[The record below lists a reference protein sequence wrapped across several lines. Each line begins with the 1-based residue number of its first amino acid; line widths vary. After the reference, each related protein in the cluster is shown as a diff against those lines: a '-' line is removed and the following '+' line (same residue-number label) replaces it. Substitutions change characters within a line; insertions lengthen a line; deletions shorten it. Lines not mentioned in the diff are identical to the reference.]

1 MDLNALFAPII
12 ANATDVALTGSFGVL
27 GGNMASGPGRAVLKD
42 SFMGTRRQRIDA
54 EQDLSH
60 EQFPAWAKLVSHETQ
75 VVRIADYIEGK
86 GDYPIRNLLPFGMWP
101 RPDKLEEAFEKLDFF
116 VSADLYMT
124 DTCKFADIVLPVQT
138 SLEREQ
144 ITVFGLDHIF
154 YQGHVVEPMG
164 EARTD
169 MDIITGIA
177 EKLGVTIGG
186 DEPIYSHEDFLIR
199 FVRVIYLCTCF
210 GLSPVSFAMIS
221 TVLFPFKLWSIW
233 LRGLPAVLFIASFF
247 ILYANAFSL

>member
-1 MDLNALFAPII
+1 
-12 ANATDVALTGSFGVL
+12 
-27 GGNMASGPGRAVLKD
+27 
-42 SFMGTRRQRIDA
+42 
-54 EQDLSH
+54 
-60 EQFPAWAKLVSHETQ
+60 
-75 VVRIADYIEGK
+75 
-86 GDYPIRNLLPFGMWP
+86 
-101 RPDKLEEAFEKLDFF
+101 
-116 VSADLYMT
+116 MT

-210 GLSPVSFAMIS
+210 
-221 TVLFPFKLWSIW
+221 
-233 LRGLPAVLFIASFF
+233 
-247 ILYANAFSL
+247 FSSH